1 VSSLPRRQD
10 NLQKVLSWY
19 FQMKSPDSVAATR
32 MRWLGAAADDPG
44 AQRTGESPVLFS
56 ISALAPFFDRPCGH
70 NCHCWGGILRL
81 SKRSGKALRL
91 SRLSCSF

>member
-56 ISALAPFFDRPCGH
+56 ISALAPFFRP
-70 NCHCWGGILRL
+70 
-81 SKRSGKALRL
+81 ALRPQL
-91 SRLSCSF
+91 PLLGRDSALAEA